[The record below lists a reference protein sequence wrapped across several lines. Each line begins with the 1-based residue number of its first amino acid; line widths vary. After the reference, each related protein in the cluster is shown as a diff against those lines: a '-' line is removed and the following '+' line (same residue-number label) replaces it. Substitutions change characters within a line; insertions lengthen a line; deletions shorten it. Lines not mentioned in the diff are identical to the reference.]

1 MSTTTR
7 MGNGLA
13 VNPEQDLTMFAE
25 MARHGKLLN
34 GVAKMG
40 HGWSFVDGIPE
51 DVVFDLAYESRPSL
65 DYFEIFKAAG
75 WIPVLSLGDAHIF
88 KAPLGTPSV
97 HSSSESRRE
106 ELVRERNRY
115 LRYSALILAA
125 FLILDLVI
133 RASSWNAWAEF
144 ILLVVFAFPII
155 YTVVPL
161 IGYWHQANKLKR

>member
-13 VNPEQDLTMFAE
+13 VSPEQDLTMFEE
-25 MARHGKLLN
+25 MARQGKLLN

-40 HGWSFVDGIPE
+40 HGWSFIDGSPE
-51 DVVFDLAYESRPSL
+51 EVVFDLAYENRPSL

-75 WIPVLSLGDAHIF
+75 WVLVLSLGHAHIF

-97 HSSSESRRE
+97 HAGSESRRE

-115 LRYSALILAA
+115 LRYSAITLAA
-125 FLILDLVI
+125 FLILGMVI

-144 ILLVVFAFPII
+144 ILLVVFVFPLT
-155 YTVVPL
+155 YAVVPL
-161 IGYWHQANKLKR
+161 IGYWRQANKLKS